1 MNLSSLLLA
10 TFLILFSINIFGW
23 VIIASWVIGV
33 FALSAGI
40 ALLLEGL
47 GVYNYNIRR
56 QP

>member
-1 MNLSSLLLA
+1 MSLSALLLA
-10 TFLILFSINIFGW
+10 IFLILFAVSTFGW
-23 VIIASWVIGV
+23 VAIASWVIGV
-33 FALSAGI
+33 FALAAGI

>member
-33 FALSAGI
+33 FALAAGI